1 MKILQICHKPPLP
14 ALDGGCKAMHALTE
28 GFLANNISVKILTIA
43 TQKHPFQPELFPVNY
58 LEQTNIEHAFIDTA
72 IKKKAAL
79 ANLFSSKSYNISR
92 FYNKNFEEL
101 ITATLRNEK
110 FDVVLLES
118 LYTTPYIAAI
128 RKSSNAKIIYRSHN
142 IEFEIWQRTGSN
154 EKNTIKKKYLHFLA
168 NRLMK
173 YEQSILNLVDGIAAI
188 TQKDQEQLV
197 ALGCKISITTVPY
210 GINLHDYQLKEM
222 PQEKKLFHIG
232 SMDWLPNQE
241 AIKWFLNEV
250 WQAVVAKEPT
260 ATFHLAGKNMPD
272 EIINLAASM
281 QGIINEGE
289 VENANDFINKNN
301 IMVVPLFSGSGMRIK
316 IIEAMALGKLVIGTA
331 VAFEGIAVRHNKNGI
346 IANTNNEFKEAIL
359 MCLQHPEVVTSIAK
373 KARNTIEEQYDNAVI
388 VKQLINFIKSL
399 E

>member
-43 TQKHPFQPELFPVNY
+43 TQKHPFQPDLFPKNY
-58 LEQTNIEHAFIDTA
+58 LEQTNIAHTFIDTA

-79 ANLFSSKSYNISR
+79 ANLFSNKSYNISR

-128 RKSSNAKIIYRSHN
+128 RKSSNANIIYRSHN
-142 IEFEIWQRTGSN
+142 IEFEIWQRTGN
-154 EKNTIKKKYLHFLA
+154 QENNAVKKKYLHFLA
-168 NRLMK
+168 NRLKK

-188 TQKDQEQLV
+188 TKKDEEQLV
-197 ALGCKISITTVPY
+197 AMGCKKPITTLPF
-210 GINLHDYQLKEM
+210 GINLHDYQLEKV

-232 SMDWLPNQE
+232 SMDWMPNQE

-250 WQAVVAKEPT
+250 WQAVEAKEPT
-260 ATFHLAGKNMPD
+260 ATFHLAGKNMPND
-272 EIINLAASM
+272 IIKLANSM
-281 QGIINEGE
+281 RGVVNEGK
-289 VENANDFINKNN
+289 VENANDFITKNN
-301 IMVVPLFSGSGMRIK
+301 IMIVPLFSGSGMRIK
-316 IIEAMALGKLVIGTA
+316 IIEAMATGKLVIGTS
-331 VAFEGIAVRHNKNGI
+331 VAFEGIAIQHNKNGI
-346 IANTNNEFKEAIL
+346 IANTANEFKEAIL
-359 MCLQHPEVVTSIAK
+359 MCLQHPEVVSSIGQ
-373 KARNTIEEQYDNAVI
+373 KARKTIEEHYNNEII
-388 VKQLINFIKSL
+388 VKLLINFIKS
-399 E
+399 

>member
-43 TQKHPFQPELFPVNY
+43 TQKHPYQPELFPTAY

-72 IKKKAAL
+72 IKKKSAL
-79 ANLFSSKSYNISR
+79 ANLFSNKSYNISR

-101 ITATLRNEK
+101 ITATLQKEK

-118 LYTTPYIAAI
+118 LYATPYINAI
-128 RKSSNAKIIYRSHN
+128 RKNSNAKVIYRSHN
-142 IEFEIWQRTGSN
+142 IEFEVWQRTGN
-154 EKNTIKKKYLHFLA
+154 QENNAIKKKYLHFLA
-168 NRLMK
+168 KRLKK

-188 TQKDQEQLV
+188 TKKDEEQLI
-197 ALGCKISITTVPY
+197 ALGCKKAITTIPF
-210 GINLHDYQLKEM
+210 GINLHNYQLKEI

-232 SMDWLPNQE
+232 SMDWMPNQE

-250 WQAVVAKEPT
+250 WSAIIAKEPT

-272 EIINLAASM
+272 EIIKLAASM

-289 VENANDFINKNN
+289 VDNANDFIRNNN

-316 IIEAMALGKLVIGTA
+316 IIEAMAMGKLVIGTS
-331 VAFEGIAVRHNKNGI
+331 VAFEGIAVQHNKNGI
-346 IANTNNEFKEAIL
+346 IANTANEFKEAIL
-359 MCLQHPEVVTSIAK
+359 MCLQHPEVVTSIGQ
-373 KARNTIEEQYDNAVI
+373 KARKTIEEKYNNTII
-388 VKQLINFIKSL
+388 VKQLINFIA